1 VAVFLNKE
9 DIDTFEE
16 SRLFM
21 RLRWDVDLSIEPHCF
36 AKTDF
41 DESNPY
47 IKEIIQTGMWF
58 I

>member
-1 VAVFLNKE
+1 MNKE

-16 SRLFM
+16 SRLLM

-41 DESNPY
+41 DAADPY
-47 IKEIIQTGMWF
+47 IKEIVKPGVRLL
-58 I
+58 